1 MAGFLE
7 AAKREAQGWPRS
19 LAFWWLML
27 IAPLLGVGSL
37 SLILNTG
44 ALHRMPV
51 ALCDQDHSAMS
62 REVTRW
68 LEATPSVRVAAV
80 VDSPE
85 QGHALLRTGKVYAFV
100 LIPRH
105 FERDVLRRRPARI
118 QAFLE
123 GQHLA
128 TAGVFNRD
136 LTDLGLAFWRK
147 LDADL
152 RERSGIPASSAL
164 MQSSTV
170 ALDLRPIANPSA
182 NYRAFLLPGLVPAL
196 LQLLMT
202 IGMVFALERTARR
215 DGPRQG
221 PLAGALL
228 GTLAPLVLWYWLLG
242 CGLMGFLALHGDLAL
257 RSGFSAIALAYLA
270 FTLAS
275 AGLSLLLYGLEHNLV
290 GRLSYVSVLSSP
302 AFAFAGLAFPLISM
316 PLLGKIWANLLP
328 LTHLIRIQTQT
339 GLLGSPLT
347 AQAAS
352 FGALA
357 LLLLG
362 DGLLG
367 LLLSVRRIR
376 KKYGVTPAATHQA
389 VPGAPANSPEGRPS

>member
-7 AAKREAQGWPRS
+7 AAKREARSWPRS
-19 LAFWWLML
+19 MAFWWLMVL
-27 IAPLLGVGSL
+27 APLLGVGAL

-44 ALHRMPV
+44 ALHRLPV
-51 ALCDQDHSAMS
+51 ALCDQDHSS
-62 REVTRW
+62 LSHEVRRW
-68 LEATPSVRVAAV
+68 LEATPSVRLTAV
-80 VDSPE
+80 VESPE
-85 QGHALLRTGKVYAFV
+85 QGDALLRTGKVYAFI

-105 FERDVLRRRPARI
+105 FERDVLRKRPARI

-128 TAGVFNRD
+128 TAGVLNRD

-147 LDADL
+147 LDTDL

-170 ALDLRPIANPSA
+170 SLDMRPIANPSA
-182 NYRAFLLPGLVPAL
+182 NYRMFLLPGLAPAL
-196 LQLLMT
+196 LQLIMT
-202 IGMVFALERTARR
+202 ICMVCALERTARL
-215 DGPRQG
+215 DGPGHG
-221 PLAGALL
+221 PLAAALL
-228 GTLAPLVLWYWLLG
+228 GTLAPLALWYWLLG
-242 CGLMGFLALHGDLAL
+242 CGLAGTLVLHGDLAL
-257 RSGFSAIALAYLA
+257 RSGFGPIALAYLA

-275 AGLSLLLYGLEHNLV
+275 AGLSLLLYGLERSLV

-316 PLLGKIWANLLP
+316 PLLGKIWAFLLP

-339 GLLGSPLT
+339 GLLGSPLA

-352 FGALA
+352 F
-357 LLLLG
+357 
-362 DGLLG
+362 
-367 LLLSVRRIR
+367 
-376 KKYGVTPAATHQA
+376 
-389 VPGAPANSPEGRPS
+389 